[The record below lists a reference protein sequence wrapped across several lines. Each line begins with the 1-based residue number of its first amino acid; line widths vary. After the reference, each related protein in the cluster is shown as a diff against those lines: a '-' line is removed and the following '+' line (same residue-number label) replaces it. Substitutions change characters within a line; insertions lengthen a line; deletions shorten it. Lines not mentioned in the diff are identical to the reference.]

1 MADAKWGPRTGGDTA
16 ATVALNLPEG
26 VGGPLE
32 DAVVEG
38 GVVGVGHGRDGL
50 GVVLDPAVPL
60 EHCRWNTARGK
71 VARRRDQVVHPAQ
84 RPAELIPLDTI
95 TTKLIRQC
103 RDRGK

>member
-1 MADAKWGPRTGGDTA
+1 MSDAKWRSRTGGDTA

-26 VGGPLE
+26 VSSPLE
-32 DAVVEG
+32 DAVVEC
-38 GVVGVGHGRDGL
+38 GVVGSGHGRDGL

-60 EHCRWNTARGK
+60 EHRRGNATRRE

-95 TTKLIRQC
+95 IK
-103 RDRGK
+103 K